1 MLQNLKILIF
11 SIFLGLITGSV
22 FHLPHHPTKA
32 IMREHM
38 DSSPSEAF
46 KVWHYIHKKEYSIDS
61 IEGLSRFEN
70 FKKNLEIVKSH
81 IADGSKNYSI
91 GLNNFA
97 DMTIA
102 EFKQKYLTGNNLLF
116 QSFAKEIKQPNEKIN
131 FFDLDIPEDQEED
144 YISLF
149 LKERTSNE
157 NSKLFKS
164 SYKQGHILSSREFS
178 TIDWVEKGGFNK
190 KVENQQECGS
200 CWAFATSQ
208 AVSAAFT
215 IKTGKE
221 SRLSK
226 QQLVDCETKSSGCD
240 GGLVHTA
247 MDYIKTNGLASE
259 EDYPYKGIK
268 GHCLMPKKTVTKISS
283 FESCVEDD
291 KCANDESLFSFLSK
305 GPVAAVVDASE
316 EFMLYEDGIFDKPC
330 KEANHAILLVG
341 YHKSD
346 KDSESSY
353 WVVKNSWGEY
363 WGHLGYIKIKQ
374 SKDYNSCLL
383 NSYYVR
389 PEI

>member
-1 MLQNLKILIF
+1 MLRNFKIIVLLIF
-11 SIFLGLITGSV
+11 LELITCSV

-32 IMREHM
+32 IMREHI
-38 DSSPSEAF
+38 DSPPSEAF
-46 KVWHYIHKKEYSIDS
+46 KVWRYIHKKEYSIDS
-61 IEGLSRFEN
+61 KEGIMRFEN

-81 IADGSKNYSI
+81 NAEGSKNYSI

-97 DMTIA
+97 DLTIG
-102 EFKQKYLTGNNLLF
+102 EFKQKYLTGNNVLF
-116 QSFAKEIKQPNEKIN
+116 QSFAKEIKQPNEKVN
-131 FFDLDIPEDQEED
+131 FFDMDIPEDQEDE

-149 LKERTSNE
+149 LKDKRE
-157 NSKLFKS
+157 NNFKS
-164 SYKQGHILSSREFS
+164 NFKKDQLKSSSVFS
-178 TIDWVEKGGFNK
+178 TVDWIEKAGLNK
-190 KVENQQECGS
+190 KVEDQQECGS

-208 AVSAAFT
+208 AVSAALT

-221 SRLSK
+221 ARLSK

-247 MDYIKTNGLASE
+247 MDYIKINGLASE
-259 EDYPYKGIK
+259 EDYPYTGVKGQCHI
-268 GHCLMPKKTVTKISS
+268 PKKTITKISS
-283 FESCVEDD
+283 FESCVEDE
-291 KCANDESLFSFLSK
+291 KCANDESLYSFLAK

-316 EFMLYEDGIFDKPC
+316 EFMLYEDGVFDKPC

-353 WVVKNSWGEY
+353 WVVKNSWGIY